1 MPFKD
6 KNKKKIKRKK
16 GKKFVYNNPSDG
28 LQKDKKKNPFE
39 ELSKKKHTKQIKEYK
54 GILNEYKNRFTT
66 NTFIDRRIGEHSKN
80 LSQDEKMKLRF
91 KAQQLINL
99 KNKKNKFSLLNDDDD
114 NLDDHLLTHRG
125 MKLDQVVDDEMEKS
139 DDELY
144 DKMDNYME
152 EMDNNK
158 KLSRKEI
165 IQNIINK
172 SKMLKMEKQ
181 KLKKE
186 TKDQIQLLDDNFGEL
201 STLLKKRGRTFNTVR
216 DDYDKFAKIFENSD
230 KTHPTVIF
238 LFKYYRKK
246 SKQIRR
252 SN

>member
-6 KNKKKIKRKK
+6 KNHKKSKRKK
-16 GKKFVYNNPSDG
+16 GRKFVYRNPSDN
-28 LQKDKKKNPFE
+28 LEKDKKKNPFE
-39 ELSKKKHTKQIKEYK
+39 ELAKKKHTKQLKEYK
-54 GILNEYKNRFTT
+54 GIIDEYKDRF
-66 NTFIDRRIGEHSKN
+66 NSNSFIDRRIGENSKH

-99 KNKKNKFSLLNDDDD
+99 KNKKNKFSLLNDDEG
-114 NLDDHLLTHRG
+114 NADDHVLTHRG
-125 MKLDQVVDDEMEKS
+125 KKLDQFDDHSDAEKS
-139 DDELY
+139 DDEIF

-181 KLKKE
+181 KIKQE

-201 STLLKKRGRTFNTVR
+201 STLLKKRERTFNTAK
-216 DDYDKFAKIFENSD
+216 DDYDKFTKMFEYSN
-230 KTHPTVIF
+230 KTHPTVI
-238 LFKYYRKK
+238 YD
-246 SKQIRR
+246 
-252 SN
+252 